1 MGQRWLLELAS
12 VAVGATHSIDM
23 KGESMGERL
32 ELSRVGQGVAKLNFR
47 FQLVF

>member
-23 KGESMGERL
+23 EGESMGEQL
-32 ELSRVGQGVAKLNFR
+32 ELSRVGQGVAKIEIMI
-47 FQLVF
+47 QLLF